1 MTQSLIKYKF
11 LKKNLKKRSFKYFL
25 GENDDDDDVIRPLR
39 IKLPQM
45 IGYVKHFDSNKTMSF
60 KVNDNKPLKSIL
72 IWERVRIL
80 MKIEL
85 YSKPVYGDNDK
96 YIWR

>member
-1 MTQSLIKYKF
+1 M
-11 LKKNLKKRSFKYFL
+11 
-25 GENDDDDDVIRPLR
+25 RPLR

-60 KVNDNKPLKSIL
+60 KVNDNRPLKSIL
-72 IWERVRIL
+72 IWERVSIL

-85 YSKPVYGDNDK
+85 DSKPVYDDNDK

>member
-1 MTQSLIKYKF
+1 MIKYKF
-11 LKKNLKKRSFKYFL
+11 LKKNLRP
-25 GENDDDDDVIRPLR
+25 DVIRPLR

-45 IGYVKHFDSNKTMSF
+45 IGYVKHFDRYKTMSF
-60 KVNDNKPLKSIL
+60 KVNDNRPLKSIL